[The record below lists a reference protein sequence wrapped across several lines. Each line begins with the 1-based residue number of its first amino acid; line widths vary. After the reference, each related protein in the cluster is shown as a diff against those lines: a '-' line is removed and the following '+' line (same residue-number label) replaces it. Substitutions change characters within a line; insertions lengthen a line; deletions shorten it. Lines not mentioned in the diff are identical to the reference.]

1 MEAQVAS
8 QKPASRRR
16 GYCLQDRNGRNINFD
31 QNWGLII
38 SQKLK
43 AWKQS
48 YHLFKWAERCVSAA
62 KWLVMPVPASSHLLS
77 RIFQFHMNSVFNSSY
92 ILRSCSIDSLSL
104 GNYILPWQ
112 KNESI
117 E

>member
-31 QNWGLII
+31 QNWGLVI

-43 AWKQS
+43 AWKHYQS
-48 YHLFKWAERCVSAA
+48 YHLFKWVERCVSAA
-62 KWLVMPVPASSHLLS
+62 KWLVMPVPASSLCFPESLNYTWTP
-77 RIFQFHMNSVFNSSY
+77 FL
-92 ILRSCSIDSLSL
+92 ILATYSGLAPLTACH
-104 GNYILPWQ
+104 
-112 KNESI
+112 
-117 E
+117 

>member
-43 AWKQS
+43 AWKHYQS
-48 YHLFKWAERCVSAA
+48 YHLFK
-62 KWLVMPVPASSHLLS
+62 
-77 RIFQFHMNSVFNSSY
+77 
-92 ILRSCSIDSLSL
+92 
-104 GNYILPWQ
+104 
-112 KNESI
+112 
-117 E
+117 